1 MKKHFVYLAG
11 ALALLLHS
19 CAEESAAYKSLQA
32 RADSLEQVVN
42 GYSADLQET
51 DSLVAAVLA
60 NFQDI
65 SSIES
70 RINLDPSRGELRVSE
85 KERIKSNVEAIGD
98 KLRASS
104 VALQALSSKLQAS
117 DRTNKALNQTIA
129 SLRKELGL
137 QQERFALL
145 TQELERRD
153 LAIGHMDS
161 VITSQAKDIDDLSQ
175 TTQRQAESL
184 RAQER
189 ELNTVRYCIG
199 TTSDLKDMKVL
210 VGGKISLETA
220 DQSYITTVDMRNLSQ
235 IPLMSKRAKL
245 LTSHPE
251 KSYSLIPDGDKKLT
265 LNIKNPQEFWSAS
278 KLLVIQVD

>member
-1 MKKHFVYLAG
+1 MKKHFVYVAG
-11 ALALLLHS
+11 ALALLLNS
-19 CAEESAAYKSLQA
+19 CGQESAAYKSLQA
-32 RADSLEQVVN
+32 RADSLEQVVDN
-42 GYSADLQET
+42 YSADLQEA

-70 RINLDPSRGELRVSE
+70 RINLDPSRGELRQSE
-85 KERIKSNVEAIGD
+85 KDRIKSNMGAIGD
-98 KLRASS
+98 RLRASS
-104 VALQALSSKLQAS
+104 EALQALTQKLEAS
-117 DRTNKALNQTIA
+117 GKTNNALGQTIA

-137 QQERFALL
+137 QQERFVLL

-161 VITSQAKDIDDLSQ
+161 VITSQAQNIDNLSQ
-175 TTQRQAESL
+175 TTQRQAENL

-199 TTSDLKDMKVL
+199 TTTDLKDMKVL
-210 VGGKISLETA
+210 VGGKINLETA

-235 IPLMSKRAKL
+235 IPLMSKRATL

-251 KSYSLIPDGDKKLT
+251 KSYALIPDSDKKLT